1 MIFKKAQ
8 RNSFV
13 VFDMLSSERRKPQ
26 MFGRNIKNM
35 SLNIFILSC
44 FAAKLNKLEKSDVR
58 LNDKRLYDCQ

>member
-1 MIFKKAQ
+1 
-8 RNSFV
+8 
-13 VFDMLSSERRKPQ
+13 